1 MLVVIFI
8 FNISMSMPNVEGRGS
23 YQPLNKRMNSNDDN
37 NNDNDN
43 DNNNN
48 NNNNNNNCYC
58 HLPMIPLSITW
69 KSVASMVNRLLMDC
83 SQTFGTD

>member
-1 MLVVIFI
+1 
-8 FNISMSMPNVEGRGS
+8 
-23 YQPLNKRMNSNDDN
+23 MNSNNDD

-43 DNNNN
+43 VNDDDNNNN
-48 NNNNNNNCYC
+48 DNNNCSC